1 VAEKIKKWK
10 EISGFSILCC
20 ICSLGAKSDGFLL
33 LDWKIGGSVWL
44 PRKSRNG
51 KKFLGFLFRVVS
63 HSVQNLMGFC
73 FWIGRLGCYYFLV
86 HNDENQ
92 NILLHDVIVVVG
104 VFSR

>member
-1 VAEKIKKWK
+1 LVDGYDAYDAC
-10 EISGFSILCC
+10 GSI
-20 ICSLGAKSDGFLL
+20 
-33 LDWKIGGSVWL
+33 WL

-51 KKFLGFLFRVVS
+51 KKFLGFLFGAVS

-73 FWIGRLGCYYFLV
+73 FWIGRLGCYFFLV

-92 NILLHDVIVVVG
+92 NILLHDVIVVAG